1 MVQQLVQPEKDLRIL
16 QIYRD
21 SVADGLGLR
30 TVIFFAGCGQNP
42 KCPLCQNPES
52 WDASSG
58 KTVTMER
65 LIALAT
71 HTKNNEI
78 TFSGGDPLT
87 YQFDHALEAARI
99 LKTQHGKNIWLY
111 TGYRWEFIRHSRRLS
126 QILPYIDVLVDG
138 RFVAKLRD
146 ISLKFRGS
154 SNQRIIDVQESL
166 KRNQVMDII
175 DQID

>member
-1 MVQQLVQPEKDLRIL
+1 MPQLVQQVKPMRIL

-42 KCPLCQNPES
+42 KCPLCQNPDS
-52 WDASSG
+52 WSASSG
-58 KTVTMER
+58 KELAMEQ
-65 LIALAT
+65 LIRLAT
-71 HTKNNEI
+71 QTKNNQI

-87 YQFDHALEAARI
+87 YQFDNALEAARI
-99 LKTQHGKNIWLY
+99 LKTQYHKNIWLY
-111 TGYRWEFIRHSRRLS
+111 TGYRWEFVKKSPVLS

-138 RFVAKLRD
+138 RFVHKLRD

-154 SNQRIIDVQESL
+154 SNQRIIDVPQSL
-166 KRNQVMDII
+166 KENRIIDMI